1 MSEKRHFNYEKDEKV
16 LCYHGPLIYE
26 AKIVRVESKDDR
38 PMYFVHYKGWKQTWD
53 ELVPDDR
60 LLKWTD
66 SNLQKQQ
73 QLRDMHI
80 RRKTPRSSS
89 SRSSTHHDTTAESRG
104 RKRHRDST
112 ADKPRTDDD
121 SIWRQEFG
129 MVMPESLKGRVVDD
143 WENVTKNDQLLQ
155 LPRNPCITDILGQYR
170 ESAKGRTSL
179 DVETLD
185 QVIEGVQLYFIKSLS
200 ASLLYHAERKQYAE
214 LSTGD
219 KSVCDIYGIEH
230 LLRLF
235 VQIPSLIGHANVDAE
250 TLNLLRDAF
259 SDILRFLEEHEK
271 EYFA

>member
-1 MSEKRHFNYEKDEKV
+1 MSEKRNLNYEKDERV
-16 LCYHGPLIYE
+16 LCYHGPLLYE

-60 LLKWTD
+60 LLKWND
-66 SNLQKQQ
+66 ANLQKQQ

-89 SRSSTHHDTTAESRG
+89 SRGSSTHDTASESRG
-104 RKRHRDST
+104 RKRQRDAT
-112 ADKPRTDDD
+112 TDKPRTDDD

-129 MVMPESLKGRVVDD
+129 LVIPESLKGRLVDD

-155 LPRNPCITDILGQYR
+155 LPRNPCITEILNQYR
-170 ESAKGRTSL
+170 ESAKGRTNL

-185 QVIEGVQLYFIKSLS
+185 QVIEGVQLYFSKSLS
-200 ASLLYHAERKQYAE
+200 TSLLYHVERKQHAD
-214 LSTGD
+214 LSMGE

-235 VQIPSLIGHANVDAE
+235 VQIPSLISHANVDAD